1 MKAQK
6 LTREEAESNLEF
18 LGFIIFEN
26 KLKPSTSRVIM
37 ELSQAGIR
45 NIMCTG
51 DNILTAISVAKEC
64 TMIDSDETCFIPH
77 LIEGTLTRDDS
88 RGNTDQSCIVPG
100 LITKTSLIWESVD
113 DPDVRLDSRT
123 LLVSSRASLMV

>member
-6 LTREEAESNLEF
+6 LTRDEAESNLEF

-26 KLKPSTSRVIM
+26 KLKPSTSQVIM

-51 DNILTAISVAKEC
+51 DNILTAVSVAKEC

-77 LIEGTLTRDDS
+77 LIEGISTHDNS
-88 RGNTDQSCIVPG
+88 RGNANQDSTVPG
-100 LITKTSLIWESVD
+100 LVTKTSLVWESVD
-113 DPDVRLDSRT
+113 DADVRLDSRT
-123 LLVSSRASLMV
+123 LLVSG